1 MSAQNTNNVAPA
13 VAEKKA
19 RKPTLSGKYS
29 KFMEFGYSL
38 VQSLRAN
45 DTLNDEGLE
54 AAYSQLKL
62 FEGVE
67 SQTEFYEQILGQSKE
82 TGKVMRKFITQ
93 RNKPPKA
100 PKEKKSR
107 KPRAKKEEVKVEV
120 QEGAPV
126 VVEAKE
132 GEVPP
137 VAEAKEKKAR
147 KPRAKKTTNVV
158 QDTQNDV
165 IGDIVAA
172 ANADP
177 LVNVAEEKVAEA
189 TKEEKKK
196 GGRKPKAKKEEG
208 EVTPEAKV
216 DEKAPGAPKKARKTK
231 AKKEEVKTEVAN
243 TPPVNV
249 ETVPAE
255 LEEELEEEQITTQEV
270 VIGGTT
276 YLMDDENN
284 LYSIDT
290 HDEIGRYNPETQ
302 EISKDL

>member
-19 RKPTLSGKYS
+19 RKPALSGKYS

-62 FEGVE
+62 FESVE
-67 SQTEFYEQILGQSKE
+67 SQTEFYEQILEQRKE
-82 TGKVMRKFITQ
+82 TGKLMRKFITQ
-93 RNKPPKA
+93 RNNPPKA
-100 PKEKKSR
+100 PKEKKPR
-107 KPRAKKEEVKVEV
+107 KPRAKKEEAKVEV
-120 QEGAPV
+120 QEG
-126 VVEAKE
+126 EA
-132 GEVPP
+132 PP

-231 AKKEEVKTEVAN
+231 AKKEAVKTEVAN

-249 ETVPAE
+249 ENVPAE

>member
-62 FEGVE
+62 FESVE
-67 SQTEFYEQILGQSKE
+67 SQTEFYEQILGQIKE
-82 TGKVMRKFITQ
+82 TGKLMRKFITQ
-93 RNKPPKA
+93 RNNPPKA
-100 PKEKKSR
+100 PKEKKPR
-107 KPRAKKEEVKVEV
+107 KPRAKKEEAKVEV
-120 QEGAPV
+120 QEG
-126 VVEAKE
+126 EA
-132 GEVPP
+132 PP

>member
-13 VAEKKA
+13 AEKKA

-93 RNKPPKA
+93 RNNPPKA
-100 PKEKKSR
+100 PKEKKPR
-107 KPRAKKEEVKVEV
+107 KPKAKKEEAKVEV
-120 QEGAPV
+120 QEG
-126 VVEAKE
+126 EA
-132 GEVPP
+132 PP
-137 VAEAKEKKAR
+137 VAEAKEKKTR

-243 TPPVNV
+243 TPPVN
-249 ETVPAE
+249 EDIVPAQ
-255 LEEELEEEQITTQEV
+255 LDEELEEEQITTQEV

>member
-62 FEGVE
+62 FESVE
-67 SQTEFYEQILGQSKE
+67 SQTEFYEQILGQIKE
-82 TGKVMRKFITQ
+82 TGKLMRNFITQ

-100 PKEKKSR
+100 PKEKKPR
-107 KPRAKKEEVKVEV
+107 KPRAKKEEAKVEV
-120 QEGAPV
+120 QEG
-126 VVEAKE
+126 EA
-132 GEVPP
+132 PP

>member
-29 KFMEFGYSL
+29 KFMVFGYSL

-62 FEGVE
+62 FESVE
-67 SQTEFYEQILGQSKE
+67 SQTEFYEQILGQIKE
-82 TGKVMRKFITQ
+82 TGKLMRKFITQ
-93 RNKPPKA
+93 RNNPPKA
-100 PKEKKSR
+100 PKEKKPR
-107 KPRAKKEEVKVEV
+107 KPRAKKEEAKVEV
-120 QEGAPV
+120 Q
-126 VVEAKE
+126 E

>member
-13 VAEKKA
+13 AEKKA

-67 SQTEFYEQILGQSKE
+67 SQTEFYEQILVQSKE

-100 PKEKKSR
+100 PKEKKPR
-107 KPRAKKEEVKVEV
+107 KTKAKKEEAKVEV
-120 QEGAPV
+120 QEG
-126 VVEAKE
+126 EA
-132 GEVPP
+132 P
-137 VAEAKEKKAR
+137 VAETKEKKAR

-231 AKKEEVKTEVAN
+231 AKKEAVKTEVAN
-243 TPPVNV
+243 TPPVN
-249 ETVPAE
+249 EEIVPAD

-270 VIGGTT
+270 IIGGTT

-290 HDEIGRYNPETQ
+290 HDDIGRYNPETQ
-302 EISKDL
+302 KISKDL

>member
-19 RKPTLSGKYS
+19 RKPALSGKYS

-62 FEGVE
+62 FESVE

-82 TGKVMRKFITQ
+82 TGKLMRKFITQ
-93 RNKPPKA
+93 RNNPPKA
-100 PKEKKSR
+100 PKEKKPR
-107 KPRAKKEEVKVEV
+107 KPRAKKEEAKVEV
-120 QEGAPV
+120 QEG
-126 VVEAKE
+126 EA
-132 GEVPP
+132 PP

-216 DEKAPGAPKKARKTK
+216 DEKAHGAPKKARKTK

-243 TPPVNV
+243 TPPVNEEIV
-249 ETVPAE
+249 QAD

>member
-13 VAEKKA
+13 AEKKA
-19 RKPTLSGKYS
+19 RKPTLSAKYS

-67 SQTEFYEQILGQSKE
+67 SQTEFYEQIIGQSKE

-100 PKEKKSR
+100 PKEKKPR
-107 KPRAKKEEVKVEV
+107 KPKAKKEEAKVEV
-120 QEGAPV
+120 QEGEAPV
-126 VVEAKE
+126 
-132 GEVPP
+132 

-231 AKKEEVKTEVAN
+231 AKKEAVKTEVAN

-249 ETVPAE
+249 EIVPAD

-270 VIGGTT
+270 IIGGTT

-290 HDEIGRYNPETQ
+290 HDDIGKYNPETQ

>member
-13 VAEKKA
+13 AEKKA
-19 RKPTLSGKYS
+19 RKPTLSAKYS

-67 SQTEFYEQILGQSKE
+67 SQTEFYEQIIGQSKE

-100 PKEKKSR
+100 PKEKKPR
-107 KPRAKKEEVKVEV
+107 KPKAKKEEAKVEV
-120 QEGAPV
+120 QEGEAPV
-126 VVEAKE
+126 
-132 GEVPP
+132 

-231 AKKEEVKTEVAN
+231 AKKEAVKTEVAN

-249 ETVPAE
+249 EIVPAD

>member
-29 KFMEFGYSL
+29 KFMVFGYSL

-67 SQTEFYEQILGQSKE
+67 SQTEFYEQILGQSNE
-82 TGKVMRKFITQ
+82 TGKLMRNFIIQ

-100 PKEKKSR
+100 PKEKKPR
-107 KPRAKKEEVKVEV
+107 KPRAKKEEAKVEV
-120 QEGAPV
+120 QEG
-126 VVEAKE
+126 EA
-132 GEVPP
+132 PP

-243 TPPVNV
+243 TPPVNEEIV
-249 ETVPAE
+249 QAD

>member
-62 FEGVE
+62 FESVE
-67 SQTEFYEQILGQSKE
+67 SQTEFYEQILGQIKE
-82 TGKVMRKFITQ
+82 TGKLMRKFITQ
-93 RNKPPKA
+93 RNNPPKA
-100 PKEKKSR
+100 PKEKKPR
-107 KPRAKKEEVKVEV
+107 KPRAKKEEAKVEV
-120 QEGAPV
+120 Q
-126 VVEAKE
+126 E

>member
-13 VAEKKA
+13 AEKKA
-19 RKPTLSGKYS
+19 RKPTLSAKYS

-100 PKEKKSR
+100 PKEKKAR
-107 KPRAKKEEVKVEV
+107 KPKAKKVEV
-120 QEGAPV
+120 QEGDAPV
-126 VVEAKE
+126 VAEAKE
-132 GEVPP
+132 GEAP

-158 QDTQNDV
+158 QDTKNDV

-189 TKEEKKK
+189 TKDEKKK

-231 AKKEEVKTEVAN
+231 AKKEAVKTEVAN

-249 ETVPAE
+249 ENVPAE

>member
-13 VAEKKA
+13 VTEKKA

-62 FEGVE
+62 FESVE
-67 SQTEFYEQILGQSKE
+67 SQTEFYEQILGQIKE
-82 TGKVMRKFITQ
+82 TGKLMRKFITQ

-100 PKEKKSR
+100 PKEKKPR
-107 KPRAKKEEVKVEV
+107 KPRAKKEEAKVEV
-120 QEGAPV
+120 QEG
-126 VVEAKE
+126 EA
-132 GEVPP
+132 PP

>member
-13 VAEKKA
+13 AEKKA
-19 RKPTLSGKYS
+19 RKPTLSAKYS

-38 VQSLRAN
+38 IQSLRAN

-54 AAYSQLKL
+54 AAYAQLKL

-100 PKEKKSR
+100 PKEKKAR

-120 QEGAPV
+120 QEG
-126 VVEAKE
+126 EAKE
-132 GEVPP
+132 VEAPV

-177 LVNVAEEKVAEA
+177 LVNVAEEKVVEA
-189 TKEEKKK
+189 KKEEKKK
-196 GGRKPKAKKEEG
+196 GGR
-208 EVTPEAKV
+208 
-216 DEKAPGAPKKARKTK
+216 
-231 AKKEEVKTEVAN
+231 
-243 TPPVNV
+243 
-249 ETVPAE
+249 
-255 LEEELEEEQITTQEV
+255 
-270 VIGGTT
+270 
-276 YLMDDENN
+276 
-284 LYSIDT
+284 
-290 HDEIGRYNPETQ
+290 
-302 EISKDL
+302 

>member
-13 VAEKKA
+13 AEKKA
-19 RKPTLSGKYS
+19 RKPTLSAKYS

-100 PKEKKSR
+100 PKEKKAR
-107 KPRAKKEEVKVEV
+107 KPKAKKEEAKVEV
-120 QEGAPV
+120 QEGDA
-126 VVEAKE
+126 
-132 GEVPP
+132 P

-158 QDTQNDV
+158 QDTKNDV

-231 AKKEEVKTEVAN
+231 AKKEAVKTEVAN

-249 ETVPAE
+249 ENVPAE

>member
-19 RKPTLSGKYS
+19 RKPALSGKYS

-67 SQTEFYEQILGQSKE
+67 SQTEFYEQILGQIKE

-100 PKEKKSR
+100 LKEKKPR
-107 KPRAKKEEVKVEV
+107 KPKAKKEEAKVEV
-120 QEGAPV
+120 QEGEAPV
-126 VVEAKE
+126 VAEAKE
-132 GEVPP
+132 GEAP

-158 QDTQNDV
+158 QDTNNDV

-231 AKKEEVKTEVAN
+231 AKKEAVN

-249 ETVPAE
+249 EIVPAE

>member
-19 RKPTLSGKYS
+19 RKPALSGKYS

-62 FEGVE
+62 FESVE

-82 TGKVMRKFITQ
+82 TGKLMRKFITQ
-93 RNKPPKA
+93 RNNPPKA
-100 PKEKKSR
+100 PKEKKPR
-107 KPRAKKEEVKVEV
+107 KPRAKKEEAKVEV
-120 QEGAPV
+120 Q
-126 VVEAKE
+126 E

-189 TKEEKKK
+189 KKEEKKK